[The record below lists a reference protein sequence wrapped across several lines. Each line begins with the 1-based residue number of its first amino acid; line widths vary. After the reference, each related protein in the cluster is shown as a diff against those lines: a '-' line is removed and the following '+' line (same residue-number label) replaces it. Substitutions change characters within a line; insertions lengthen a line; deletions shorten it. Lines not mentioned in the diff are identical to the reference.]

1 MGTPDPSRSHRS
13 RSRPLQSPSSLGIR
27 ALQLVERSTHPRPP
41 RSNFFFTLPNFSSP
55 SQIFFTLL
63 FFSSP
68 SSLPICYHVSRFSY
82 HILTS
87 RKNSSQIGSKSRKIR
102 PFWVDRSPPLDRRSK
117 CRPQAV
123 DHSGRPLHH
132 GRSTAAVDRPW
143 RTVEITEVRT

>member
-1 MGTPDPSRSHRS
+1 MVKRAEIDAHSEGAEEMCTGERCPGSTTCRAVD
-13 RSRPLQSPSSLGIR
+13 SPSP
-27 ALQLVERSTHPRPP
+27 AAVEFFLHPPK
-41 RSNFFFTLPNFSSP
+41 FFFPLPNFLHP
-55 SQIFFTLL
+55 FI
-63 FFSSP
+63 FSSP

-143 RTVEITEVRT
+143 RTVETTEVRT